1 MRTKKIGRDVRRER
15 EREKWRIDMETI
27 GWGFMERKRTYV
39 VPSFFPK
46 NVYVLVYAY
55 NIHVFTLHK
64 YSIGG

>member
-1 MRTKKIGRDVRRER
+1 
-15 EREKWRIDMETI
+15 METI
-27 GWGFMERKRTYV
+27 GWRFMERKRTYV

-55 NIHVFTLHK
+55 IIHVFTLHK